1 VEAPDGLDARRAALG
16 LPPMAEALE
25 AANRGPREP
34 GDVRPGD
41 LAARR
46 EAFEVWARRV
56 GWR

>member
-1 VEAPDGLDARRAALG
+1 
-16 LPPMAEALE
+16 MAEALE

-34 GDVRPGD
+34 GDVPPGD

-46 EAFEVWARRV
+46 VAFETWARRV